1 MTTHSWCTHLSG
13 VSSPELQ
20 YCSDKSTTIACLSTE
35 GREGET
41 EGKTAALIWQL
52 IRKVSGYNLPE
63 LLNLDLPISHF
74 LFFFFFFSHLP
85 PPIHPP
91 PLRFGIA
98 NQPMCF
104 LTGEAGDKER
114 GVGRFSNR
122 SMLFIFDCIYFILSV
137 YLSPCHYMNVWFL
150 AFVHTNAGGFL
161 PVRAIKMDS
170 VCLCVWS
177 GSDCVVSKRALK
189 GWVVTENVVS

>member
-1 MTTHSWCTHLSG
+1 MHPFIWRL
-13 VSSPELQ
+13 
-20 YCSDKSTTIACLSTE
+20 IARVAILLWQEHHDCLLE
-35 GREGET
+35 HGREGGRDWGENSSFNM
-41 EGKTAALIWQL
+41 AADKESEWIQPTWAPQPG
-52 IRKVSGYNLPE
+52 SPYLPF
-63 LLNLDLPISHF
+63 P
-74 LFFFFFFSHLP
+74 FFFFFFSHLP

-137 YLSPCHYMNVWFL
+137 YLSLCHYMNVWFL

-177 GSDCVVSKRALK
+177 GSDCIVSKRALK

>member
-74 LFFFFFFSHLP
+74 LFFFFFSLIFLHPST
-85 PPIHPP
+85 HPP
-91 PLRFGIA
+91 SVSELQISPCVSSQARREIRSEVLDVSAIGA
-98 NQPMCF
+98 CCS
-104 LTGEAGDKER
+104 
-114 GVGRFSNR
+114 FS
-122 SMLFIFDCIYFILSV
+122 IVFILFSAFI
-137 YLSPCHYMNVWFL
+137 YLSVTTWMY
-150 AFVHTNAGGFL
+150 GFL
-161 PVRAIKMDS
+161 PLYTRMRGDF
-170 VCLCVWS
+170 CLWE
-177 GSDCVVSKRALK
+177 R
-189 GWVVTENVVS
+189 

>member
-1 MTTHSWCTHLSG
+1 M
-13 VSSPELQ
+13 
-20 YCSDKSTTIACLSTE
+20 
-35 GREGET
+35 
-41 EGKTAALIWQL
+41 
-52 IRKVSGYNLPE
+52 SGYNLPE

-74 LFFFFFFSHLP
+74 LFFFFFFLSSSST
-85 PPIHPP
+85 HPP
-91 PLRFGIA
+91 TPLRFGIA

-137 YLSPCHYMNVWFL
+137 YLSLCHYMNVWFL

-170 VCLCVWS
+170 VFVCVIWLRLRCIQACTQGMGGYRKCGFLDVCVCVWLCEFLR
-177 GSDCVVSKRALK
+177 GLLCLRDCEFGKRFEA
-189 GWVVTENVVS
+189 G